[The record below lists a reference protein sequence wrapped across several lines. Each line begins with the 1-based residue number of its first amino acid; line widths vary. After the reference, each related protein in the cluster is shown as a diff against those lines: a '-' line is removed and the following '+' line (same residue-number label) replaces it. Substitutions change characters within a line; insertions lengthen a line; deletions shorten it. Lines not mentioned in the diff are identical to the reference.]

1 MYEIKKEKDALRE
14 EYGKRRRE
22 IAPEKKKAMDEKI
35 NLAATALVSFSHAE
49 TVLLYA
55 PLADEIDIRIIAET
69 AWARGKEVAFPLCDP
84 ETRNMTYHVVRSL
97 DELKEGTYGIME
109 PSAEAPLFDEGRPA
123 VCFVPAL
130 LFDRAGYR
138 VGYGKGYYDRFLHR
152 FGGSKIG
159 LVYADFILDRVP
171 RGKFDLAVDL
181 LICENGVRT
190 VK

>member
-14 EYGKRRRE
+14 EYGKRRRA

-35 NLAATALVSFSHAE
+35 NLAATALVSFRHAE

-55 PLADEIDIRIIAET
+55 PLADEIDVRIIAET

-84 ETRNMTYHVVRSL
+84 ETRNMTYHVVRSF

-109 PSAEAPLFDEGRPA
+109 PCAAAPLFDASRPA

-159 LVYADFILDRVP
+159 LVYGDFILDRVP

-181 LICENGVRT
+181 LICENGVRM